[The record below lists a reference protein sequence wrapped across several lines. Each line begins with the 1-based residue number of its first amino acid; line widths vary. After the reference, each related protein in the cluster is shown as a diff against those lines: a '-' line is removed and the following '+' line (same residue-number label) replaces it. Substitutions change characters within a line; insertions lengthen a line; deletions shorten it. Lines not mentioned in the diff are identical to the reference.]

1 MHGGE
6 SLMAVQGAQSAD
18 AIVVGE
24 LIRKRREAIQMS
36 VAKLAKQI
44 EVSRNTI
51 TNYESGRTEPTA
63 SHLIAIGRALGSS
76 IGELLGSGSVAHI
89 PRFAFRSHA
98 ALRKDPL
105 ILARARNFLRAYAEI
120 EEITG
125 ARLCVTLRQYVCDTG
140 GSLGDRDIETAAE
153 TMRQTCGLRD
163 TGPEN
168 IARVLEGVGVR
179 CLFFDHDSK
188 GLDGISTVQDDMLL
202 ILLRDRKKNIERTIF
217 SGAHELGHLV
227 LHPHLFTTDS
237 DAEDTS
243 RDYEKEADKFA
254 GYLLVPS
261 DELLRVWREERLDR
275 LPVFHS
281 LLLLKRVFHVSFHCL
296 YRRIFDLNLSK
307 MEYPAFIATIKG
319 HLGILGKAAMEDLE
333 PEPLKPEA
341 LYRSTRF
348 QRLVTSA
355 FLQRLISI
363 TKVAE
368 LLQVTVDEAV
378 KITEG
383 WLTPEYEVEERSV

>member
-1 MHGGE
+1 
-6 SLMAVQGAQSAD
+6 MAVQGARPAD
-18 AIVVGE
+18 AVVVGE

-36 VAKLAKQI
+36 VAQLAKRI
-44 EVSRNTI
+44 GVSRNTI

-76 IGELLGSGSVAHI
+76 IGDLLGTGGVAHS

-98 ALRKDPL
+98 ALRKDPE
-105 ILARARNFLRAYAEI
+105 ILATARNFLRAYAEI

-125 ARLCVTLRQYVCDTG
+125 AQLCVKLRQYVCDSDG
-140 GSLGDRDIETAAE
+140 PLGDRDIETAAE

-227 LHPHLFTTDS
+227 LHPHLFTTD
-237 DAEDTS
+237 AEGEDTS
-243 RDYEKEADKFA
+243 QAYEKEADKFA
-254 GYLLVPS
+254 GYFLVPS

-275 LPVFHS
+275 LPLFHS

-296 YRRIFDLNLSK
+296 YRRVVDLGLSTV
-307 MEYPAFIATIKG
+307 EYPAFIVTIKDQ
-319 HLGILGKAAMEDLE
+319 LGIHGKAAMEDLE
-333 PEPLKPEA
+333 PEPLEPEV

-348 QRLVTSA
+348 HRLVSSA
-355 FLQRLISI
+355 FLQKLIST

-368 LLQVTVDEAV
+368 LLQITVDEAV
-378 KITEG
+378 RITEG
-383 WLTPEYEVEERSV
+383 WLRPEYEVEERPV